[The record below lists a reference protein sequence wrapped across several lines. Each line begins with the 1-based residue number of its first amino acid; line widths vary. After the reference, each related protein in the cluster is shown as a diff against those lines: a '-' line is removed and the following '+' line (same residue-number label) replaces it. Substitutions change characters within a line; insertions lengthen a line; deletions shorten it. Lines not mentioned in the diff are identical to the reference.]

1 MTVLIFLALAVLSA
15 RLPAFAASCTFELD
29 VDAAVPRR
37 APVFM
42 VQQGDEVALCV
53 ESKSA
58 LDVHLHGY
66 DVAANVSKME
76 PATMRFVARASGRF
90 PIEIHSKDG
99 RRVVGYI
106 EVRPR

>member
-1 MTVLIFLALAVLSA
+1 
-15 RLPAFAASCTFELD
+15 
-29 VDAAVPRR
+29 
-37 APVFM
+37 
-42 VQQGDEVALCV
+42 
-53 ESKSA
+53 
-58 LDVHLHGY
+58 
-66 DVAANVSKME
+66 ME